1 VTLVQMT
8 GASHRNMACAFY
20 ISARFGKMDK
30 TGQYLFGKAD
40 KIS

>member
-1 VTLVQMT
+1 
-8 GASHRNMACAFY
+8 MACAFY

-40 KIS
+40 KISEE